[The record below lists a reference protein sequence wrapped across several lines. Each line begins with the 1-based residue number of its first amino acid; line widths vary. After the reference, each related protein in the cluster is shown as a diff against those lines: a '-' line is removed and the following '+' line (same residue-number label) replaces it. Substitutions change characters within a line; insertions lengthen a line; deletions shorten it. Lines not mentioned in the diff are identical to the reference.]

1 MTHWSLTNHRKLLM
15 RIRAAIVEATPAYTT
30 AKKDV
35 KIPQMRIPAQ
45 TEAPAWKAIVV
56 MYTHGKITPMFRMLY
71 ANAEYGDIT
80 RTSPEARRVK
90 TCTCAVA
97 VSLRLAN
104 TSTSPIL
111 PSPATG

>member
-1 MTHWSLTNHRKLLM
+1 
-15 RIRAAIVEATPAYTT
+15 
-30 AKKDV
+30 
-35 KIPQMRIPAQ
+35 
-45 TEAPAWKAIVV
+45 
-56 MYTHGKITPMFRMLY
+56 MYTQGKITPMFRMLY

-90 TCTCAVA
+90 TWTCAVA
-97 VSLRLAN
+97 VPLRLAN

>member
-1 MTHWSLTNHRKLLM
+1 
-15 RIRAAIVEATPAYTT
+15 
-30 AKKDV
+30 
-35 KIPQMRIPAQ
+35 MRIPAQ
-45 TEAPAWKAIVV
+45 TEAPGSNARGV
-56 MYTHGKITPMFRMLY
+56 MYTHGKMTPMFRMLY

-90 TCTCAVA
+90 TWTCAVA
-97 VSLRLAN
+97 VPLRLAN